1 MKPRIV
7 IIGAGGHGKV
17 VCEAILSGGQ
27 YDVVGFI
34 DSKIEVGKVVIN
46 NIKVIISQDSLIK
59 AKDIADYFIVAIG
72 NNKIRE
78 NIYNEALKYLLPAT
92 IIHPTAII
100 EKSAVIKNG
109 VVCLANA
116 VVCSDSI
123 IGENTIV
130 NVSVV
135 VDHECKIGANV
146 HLAIGTLVGSNTV
159 IADGYSSS
167 IGARIETFSKL
178 L

>member
-1 MKPRIV
+1 MKNRIV

-17 VCEAILSGGQ
+17 VYEAILSSGQ
-27 YDVVGFI
+27 FNVIGFI
-34 DSKIEVGKVVIN
+34 DSKIEVGTVVIN
-46 NIKVIISQDSLIK
+46 NVKVIISQDNLMK

-78 NIYNEALKYLLPAT
+78 KIYNEALKYLLPAT
-92 IIHPTAII
+92 IIHPNAFI
-100 EKSAVIKNG
+100 EKSAILKNG

-116 VVCSDSI
+116 VVSSDSI
-123 IGENTIV
+123 IEENTIV

-146 HLAIGTLVGSNTV
+146 HLAIGTLVGSNSV
-159 IADGYSSS
+159 IADGYFSA
-167 IGARIETFSKL
+167 IGERIETFSKL
-178 L
+178 S

>member
-17 VCEAILSGGQ
+17 VCETILSNEQ
-27 YDVVGFI
+27 FNIVGFI
-34 DSKIEVGKVVIN
+34 DSNKEVGTTITN
-46 NIKVIISQDSLIK
+46 DIKIIASQDNLK
-59 AKDIADYFIVAIG
+59 HLKDFADCFVVAIG